1 MLKDLFT
8 GCHDE
13 AVVSCGEFSIYS
25 TNDAA
30 EVLISA
36 NLTWPILDL

>member
-1 MLKDLFT
+1 MDLFT
-8 GCHDE
+8 GYHNE
-13 AVVSCGEFSIYS
+13 AVVSCGKCAIYS
-25 TNDAA
+25 INDA